1 MKFISIVGA
10 RPQFIKAAPVSAT
23 LKNAGH
29 QEVLVH
35 TGQHYDDNMSKVFFE
50 DLNIKKPDVDLK
62 VGSGP
67 HGEQTG
73 RMLIGIEKVLIK
85 HKPDRVLVYGDTNS
99 TLAGS
104 LAAVKLRIPI
114 AHIEAGLRSYNPRMP
129 EEHNRKVSDHLA
141 DLLFCP
147 TQEAL
152 QNLSSEGIRHGIYL
166 VGDVM
171 YDSVLQNIQQ
181 AENHSGILEK
191 LNLNTKGYA
200 LATVHRAENTDLQER
215 LVSIFH
221 AFEQIAADGIQVVIP
236 LHPRTRNKI
245 EALGIS
251 VRGPILIEPVSYL
264 DMLLLE
270 KNARIILTDSGG
282 MQKEAYF
289 FNVPCVTLRA
299 ETEWLELIAM
309 GYNVLAGSNSENI
322 YNSYRLMIEKS
333 FSFQPNL
340 YGDGQ
345 AAEKIVDIIETDN
358 TQHSDFN

>member
-1 MKFISIVGA
+1 MGA
-10 RPQFIKAAPVSAT
+10 RPQFIKAAPVSIA

-35 TGQHYDDNMSKVFFE
+35 TGQHYDDNMSKIFFE
-50 DLNIKKPDVDLK
+50 ELNIKKPDVNLN
-62 VGSGP
+62 VGSGLQ
-67 HGEQTG
+67 GQQTA
-73 RMLIGIEKVLIK
+73 RMLMGVENVMIK
-85 HKPDRVLVYGDTNS
+85 QKPDRVLVYGDTNS

-104 LAAVKLRIPI
+104 LAAVKLNIHLS
-114 AHIEAGLRSYNPRMP
+114 HIEAGLRSYNPIMP

-147 TQEAL
+147 TQEAV
-152 QNLSSEGIRHGIYL
+152 QNLSSEGINQGIYL

-171 YDSVLQNIQQ
+171 YDSVLQNTRQ
-181 AENHSGILEK
+181 AENRSVILEK
-191 LNLNTKGYA
+191 QNLSQKGYA
-200 LATVHRAENTDLQER
+200 LATVHRAENTDNPDR
-215 LVSIFH
+215 LVSIFKGL
-221 AFEQIAADGIQVVIP
+221 ERIAADGIQVIMP
-236 LHPRTRNKI
+236 LHPRTRNK
-245 EALGIS
+245 LKNLKIS
-251 VRGPILIEPVSYL
+251 VSGPILIEPVSYL

-289 FNVPCVTLRA
+289 FNVPCVTLRE

-322 YNSYRLMIEKS
+322 FNNYQLMIEKS
-333 FSFQPNL
+333 FNFQPDL

-345 AAEKIVDIIETDN
+345 AAVKIVTAIGEDN
-358 TQHSDFN
+358 VQHLDAN

>member
-1 MKFISIVGA
+1 LKFVSIVGA

-29 QEVLVH
+29 QEILVH
-35 TGQHYDDNMSKVFFE
+35 TGQHYDSNMSKVFFE
-50 DLNIKKPDVDLK
+50 ELNIKDPDVDLK

-67 HGEQTG
+67 HGWQTA
-73 RMLIGIEKVLIK
+73 RMLIGVEKVLLK

-104 LAAVKLRIPI
+104 LAAVKLHIPL
-114 AHIEAGLRSYNPRMP
+114 AHIEAGLRSYNSRMP

-147 TQEAL
+147 TQKAV
-152 QNLSSEGIRHGIYL
+152 QNLSTEGINHGIYL

-181 AENHSGILEK
+181 AENKSGILEK

-200 LATVHRAENTDLQER
+200 LATVHRAENTDAQER
-215 LVSIFH
+215 LISIFQ
-221 AFEQIAADGIQVVIP
+221 AFEEIADGIQVVIP
-236 LHPRTRNKI
+236 LHPRTRNKM
-245 EALGIS
+245 EALGIP

-270 KNARIILTDSGG
+270 KHARIILTDSGG
-282 MQKEAYF
+282 IQKEAYF
-289 FNVPCVTLRA
+289 FDVPCVTLRE
-299 ETEWLELIAM
+299 ETEWLELIEK
-309 GYNVLAGSNSENI
+309 GYNVLAGSNSESI
-322 YNSYRLMIEKS
+322 YNSCQLMIEKS
-333 FSFQPNL
+333 FAFQPDL
-340 YGDGQ
+340 YGGGK

-358 TQHSDFN
+358 AQHSDFK